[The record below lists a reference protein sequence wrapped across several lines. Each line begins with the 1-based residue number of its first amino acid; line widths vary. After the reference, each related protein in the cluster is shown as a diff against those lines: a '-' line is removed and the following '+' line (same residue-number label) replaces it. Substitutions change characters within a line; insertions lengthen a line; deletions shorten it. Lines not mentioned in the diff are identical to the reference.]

1 MMLTDYSRIVVA
13 YDDSELS
20 KKALKMAMN
29 LAKQD
34 EIIQLYVVMV
44 MQPEKP
50 LLYAYGYALPSNRES
65 QLEQY
70 KKIRDEIEEQLAS
83 LPNKTRTFLLDG
95 DPGHM
100 IIDFVNQNDGDLVVM
115 GSRGL
120 SGLKELFLGSVS
132 HYVVQKASCPVF
144 IVK

>member
-1 MMLTDYSRIVVA
+1 MLTDYSRIVVA
-13 YDDSELS
+13 YDHSALS

-34 EIIQLYVVMV
+34 KIIELYVVMV
-44 MQPEKP
+44 QQPLRP
-50 LLYAYGYALPSNRES
+50 APYSYGYVYVSAQEAQREEI
-65 QLEQY
+65 QAIRKDLE
-70 KKIRDEIEEQLAS
+70 EELNS
-83 LPNKTRTFLLDG
+83 LQNKTGTVLLEG
-95 DPGHM
+95 NPGQM
-100 IIDFVNQNDGDLVVM
+100 IVDYVRQNDADLVVM

-132 HYVVQKASCPVF
+132 HYVVQKATCPVL

>member
-1 MMLTDYSRIVVA
+1 MLIDYSRIVVA

-34 EIIQLYVVMV
+34 EVIQLYVVMV

-50 LLYAYGYALPSNRES
+50 ILYAYGYAVPSNNEA
-65 QLEQY
+65 QQEQY
-70 KKIRDEIEEQLAS
+70 NKIRVEVEQELAKI
-83 LPNKTRTFLLDG
+83 PNKTRTFLLDG

-120 SGLKELFLGSVS
+120 SGLKEIFLGSVS

>member
-1 MMLTDYSRIVVA
+1 MLTDYSRIVVA

-34 EIIQLYVVMV
+34 EVIQLYVVMV

-50 LLYAYGYALPSNRES
+50 ILYAYGYAIPGNREA
-65 QLEQY
+65 QEEQF
-70 KKIRDEIEEQLAS
+70 KKIRDEVEQELAKIS
-83 LPNKTRTFLLDG
+83 NKTRSFILDG
-95 DPGHM
+95 DPGHL
-100 IIDFVNQNDGDLVVM
+100 ITEFVKQNDGDLIVM